1 MSELEFLLQ
10 PLQGHRFFDRVEILA
25 LDVLDQRHGDGG
37 FVRNLAN
44 QRRHTFQTGLL
55 AGAPA
60 SLAGDDLVAAALD
73 RTHDDGLHH
82 AVIADRLRQF
92 FQRLRIH
99 VATGLIL
106 AALNQLQR

>member
-1 MSELEFLLQ
+1 MAMAASSGTSRTSAGTRSR
-10 PLQGHRFFDRVEILA
+10 PACWLA
-25 LDVLDQRHGDGG
+25 R
-37 FVRNLAN
+37 
-44 QRRHTFQTGLL
+44 QRR
-55 AGAPA
+55 
-60 SLAGDDLVAAALD
+60 GDDLVAAALD

-106 AALNQLQR
+106 AALNQFQR